1 VGSLP
6 ISHYGIIAGR
16 DWGLE
21 WEQREKVLW
30 WIYPGLCKAIAFK
43 IEQDSNRKNGRE
55 YTE

>member
-1 VGSLP
+1 LP